1 MVTRADYSAEA
12 AAAARSVLIELVHL
26 LGSYRDKL
34 VLVGGWIPQLL
45 FSHPVS
51 PHTGSLDID
60 LALDHRQ
67 LTDEGYRSIR
77 ELLLSRGYRQG
88 KQSFTFERPVMVRGR
103 EIVVEIDLLAG
114 EYGGTGRGHRHQRVQ
129 DLLVR
134 KARGVD
140 LALEMTAEIE
150 VHGELPDGGKD
161 SVSVRIASIVP
172 FLVMKS
178 IALSE
183 RLKEKDAWDIWFCL
197 RNYPGG
203 VDALAEIFKPHLAHG
218 LVREGLLRLAE
229 KFASTD
235 HVGPTMVANF
245 EMAQEREQRASI
257 QRDAFERVDYLLK
270 QLGIV

>member
-12 AAAARSVLIELVHL
+12 AAAARSVLIELIHI
-26 LGSYRDKL
+26 LGRYRDMM
-34 VLVGGWIPQLL
+34 VLVGGWIPELL
-45 FSHPVS
+45 FPHPLS

-67 LTDEGYRSIR
+67 LTDEGYRSIG

-88 KQSFTFERPVMVRGR
+88 KQPFIFERSVPVSDR

-129 DLLVR
+129 DLRVR

-140 LALEMTAEIE
+140 LALDMTVEIE
-150 VHGELPDGGKD
+150 LHGELPEGGRD
-161 SVSVRIASIVP
+161 SVTLRVASIVP
-172 FLVMKS
+172 FLIMKA

-197 RNYPGG
+197 RNHPGG
-203 VDALAEIFKPHLAHG
+203 MDALAEVFRPHLGHG
-218 LVREGLLRLAE
+218 LVREGLLKLAE
-229 KFASTD
+229 KFASTG
-235 HVGPTMVANF
+235 HVGPTMIADF
-245 EMAQEREQRASI
+245 EMVRDGEERALI
-257 QRDAFERVDYLLK
+257 QRDAFERVEYLLRR
-270 QLGIV
+270 LGIT